1 MNLRTSDDRRA
12 DERVV
17 AMLKRHVREQS
28 GSAPIVV
35 ARKTSLRERLARAA
49 EWLLA
54 PSGRE
59 SGRL

>member
-49 EWLLA
+49 
-54 PSGRE
+54 
-59 SGRL
+59 